1 MTSVFVFFIW
11 ACVVLFALRVLGQIY
26 QAIYHVEWLPP
37 MAEWHSGILP
47 YYLLLPS
54 QMFILVFMSLVAY
67 DFSRREGQLFVVNP
81 QTGRILIV
89 FSLIYFASMIIR
101 YTVRMMRRPDQRWLG
116 GTIPIIFHC
125 VLALF
130 LFLCGYFQWL
140 SV

>member
-1 MTSVFVFFIW
+1 
-11 ACVVLFALRVLGQIY
+11 
-26 QAIYHVEWLPP
+26 
-37 MAEWHSGILP
+37 
-47 YYLLLPS
+47 
-54 QMFILVFMSLVAY
+54 MFILVFMSLVAY

-89 FSLIYFASMIIR
+89 LSLIYFASMVIR
-101 YTVRMMRRPDQRWLG
+101 YTLRMMRRPDQRWLG